1 MSGKNLVL
9 KLNAKMLSANQ
20 IAGFLNFSISKT
32 TGGMKLIFLHGG
44 TYLLKLQI
52 DDVILVECSQASPS
66 MPKET
71 IKTLRSQK
79 LREV

>member
-1 MSGKNLVL
+1 
-9 KLNAKMLSANQ
+9 MLLANQ

-32 TGGMKLIFLHGG
+32 IGVIKWIFLYVC

-52 DDVILVECSQASPS
+52 DDVILGGHGQVCPG
-66 MPKET
+66 MPKEA

-79 LREV
+79 QKDI